1 MYQSFQLFADE
12 RNKTYLS
19 QGTNHPIKR
28 SLLNGNC
35 ETWDCTVLFYALLSS
50 GHQLLM
56 PARRKQLRTQP
67 LQDSEYVDM
76 LREGRNAITHAKKA
90 ELSDTEFHQLVLNV
104 EMAFRGIGFS
114 TDCVNKMKTAVLE
127 TSEVKALKDLL
138 KAEVERYDL
147 DNLLATK
154 IKTALSLTVGMV
166 HSRQL
171 RKRLQTKGSLI
182 FT

>member
-1 MYQSFQLFADE
+1 MYKSFQLFADE
-12 RNKTYLS
+12 RNKTFLN
-19 QGTNHPIKR
+19 QGKNHPIKQ
-28 SLLNGNC
+28 SLLNGDC
-35 ETWDCTVLFYALLSS
+35 ETWDCTVLFYVLLSS

-76 LREGRNAITHAKKA
+76 LREERNAVAHAKKA
-90 ELSDTEFHQLVLNV
+90 ELSDAEFYQLVQNV
-104 EMAFRGIGFS
+104 EIAFHGIGFS

-138 KAEVERYDL
+138 KTEVERYDL
-147 DNLLATK
+147 DTFLVTK
-154 IKTALSLTVGMV
+154 IETALSLTVGMV
-166 HSRQL
+166 CKRQL
-171 RKRLQTKGSLI
+171 CKRWQTKGSLT